1 MKRKQIWR
9 GIGLCL
15 LLVGVLLAVRGQ
27 TAAYSAAGSGPG
39 GVGATD
45 GTDTLE
51 VWLRS
56 DRGVYSD
63 TGCTTAAVAAVAVAC
78 WTDQSGNGRN
88 GTQAT
93 AAAQP
98 VYQTAVVNGQ
108 PAVRFGDGV
117 VAGNDNDQLLV
128 DFNFLWN
135 GTSNQNYT
143 IIGVADRTIAKLT
156 NYFIG
161 TNANANNRGL
171 HFGYRT
177 DTQFTL
183 AQWGNDLNTNAV
195 PNAANMQFAIATGIY
210 NNAVGHSI
218 RLNHNQYFGTNA
230 NLTGLTGATAQGRV
244 GAGGNNA
251 AHFFDGDVV
260 EVIMYTKAIN
270 DAERILIENYLSS
283 KYAVALSSN
292 DKYDGDTVGNGE
304 FDWDVAGIGQ
314 EATGNNSTAAS
325 MGMIVANGSFL
336 QDNGDYLMFGHNT
349 AVNGRT
355 AADAP
360 TTGDWATAPAPNRWT
375 RHWYIDVTDI
385 NSNGGTVDITFD
397 YSAAGMTDTPVGP
410 ASNYR
415 LLGRAGTSGE
425 FSDIATAT
433 SIAGDQVIFA
443 GVDTTLLGSNFT
455 LGTLDVTNSPLA
467 VTMQQ
472 TAVAT
477 SATAW
482 LWLVAIFALILL
494 TAGRL
499 RRA

>member
-9 GIGLCL
+9 GIGFCL
-15 LLVGVLLAVRGQ
+15 LLVGLLLAVRGQ

-63 TGCTTAAVAAVAVAC
+63 TGCTTAAVAAGAVAC

-98 VYQTAVVNGQ
+98 VYETTVVNNQ
-108 PAVRFGDGV
+108 PAVRFGGATD
-117 VAGNDNDQLLV
+117 DDRLSIDFSFLV
-128 DFNFLWN
+128 N
-135 GTSNQNYT
+135 SNYT
-143 IIGVADRTIAKLT
+143 IFGVADRRAAKAT
-156 NYFIG
+156 NYFLG
-161 TNANANNRGL
+161 TGAGAANNQNL
-171 HFGYRT
+171 HFGWRT
-177 DTQFTL
+177 DAATAGYTT
-183 AQWGNDLNTNAV
+183 AQWGNDVTVAV
-195 PNAANMQFAIATGIY
+195 P
-210 NNAVGHSI
+210 
-218 RLNHNQYFGTNA
+218 TNA
-230 NLTGLTGATAQGRV
+230 NRDFMIAMGWLDRAFPTAGERMRLRINHNEFFGNRSTTQGFTAANNGRV
-244 GAGGNNA
+244 GQGAPDTA
-251 AHFFDGDVV
+251 VSYFDGDIV
-260 EVIMYTKAIN
+260 EVIMYSRAIN
-270 DAERILIENYLSS
+270 EAERILIENYLSS
-283 KYAVALSSN
+283 KYAVALSGN
-292 DKYDGDTVGNGE
+292 DKYDGDTAGNGE

-325 MGMIVANGSFL
+325 VGMIVANGTFL

-355 AADAP
+355 AADVP

-397 YSAAGMTDTPVGP
+397 YSAAGMTDAPIGP

-425 FSDIATAT
+425 FTNIATAT

-472 TAVAT
+472 TAVTT

-482 LWLVAIFALILL
+482 LWLVAIFALVLL

>member
-9 GIGLCL
+9 GIGFCL
-15 LLVGVLLAVRGQ
+15 LLVGLLLAVRGQ

-63 TGCTTAAVAAVAVAC
+63 TGCTTAAVATNPVAC

-93 AAAQP
+93 AGNRP
-98 VYQTAVVNGQ
+98 VYQTSIVNGL
-108 PAVRFGDGV
+108 PTVRFGGATDDDFL
-117 VAGNDNDQLLV
+117 AT

-143 IIGVADRTIAKLT
+143 IIGVADRIQAKNN
-156 NYFIG
+156 NYFLG
-161 TNANANNRGL
+161 TAAGATNRGL
-171 HFGYRT
+171 HLGYRT
-177 DTQFTL
+177 DTSFTL
-183 AQWGNDLNTNAV
+183 AQYGNDINATV
-195 PNAANMQFAIATGIY
+195 PNSAGMAFAIATGWY
-210 NNAVGHSI
+210 NNAVGHAVYI
-218 RLNHNQYFGTNA
+218 NHNQASNTSA
-230 NLTGLTGATAQGRV
+230 NLVGFSGAAATGHVGR
-244 GAGGNNA
+244 GYTNQY
-251 AHFFDGDVV
+251 FDGDMT
-260 EVIMYTKAIN
+260 EVIMYTKALN
-270 DAERILIENYLSS
+270 DAERILVENYLSS
-283 KYAVALSSN
+283 KYAVALSGN

-314 EATGNNSTAAS
+314 EANGNNSTAAS
-325 MGMIVANGSFL
+325 VGMIVANGSFL

-355 AADAP
+355 AAEVP

-397 YSAAGMTDTPVGP
+397 YSAADMTDTPVGP

-433 SIAGDQVIFA
+433 SIVGDQVIFA

>member
-1 MKRKQIWR
+1 MNRKPIWH
-9 GIGLCL
+9 GLALSL
-15 LLVGVLLAVRGQ
+15 LLGTILMVMQGQ

-39 GVGATD
+39 GVGTTD
-45 GTDTLE
+45 GSSELE

-56 DRGVYSD
+56 DRGVFSD
-63 TGCTTAAVAAVAVAC
+63 TGCTTAAVAAGAVGC

-93 AAAQP
+93 ANAQP
-98 VYQTAVVNGQ
+98 VYQTSVVNGQ
-108 PAVRFGDGV
+108 PAIRFGDGI
-117 VAGNDNDQLLV
+117 VAGNDDDQLLV

-135 GTSNQNYT
+135 GTNNQNYT
-143 IIGVADRTIAKLT
+143 IIGVADRTVAKNT

-183 AQWGNDLNTNAV
+183 AQWGNDLNV
-195 PNAANMQFAIATGIY
+195 SGIPNAATMQFAIATGIY

-218 RLNHNQYFGTNA
+218 RLNHNQFSATNA
-230 NLTGLTGATAQGRV
+230 NLIGFSGVTAQGRV

-251 AHFFDGDVV
+251 GHFFDGDVV
-260 EVIMYTKAIN
+260 EVIMYTKALN

-283 KYAVALSSN
+283 KYDVALSGN
-292 DKYDGDTVGNGE
+292 DKYDGDTPANGE

-314 EATGNNSTAAS
+314 EANGNNATAAS
-325 MGMIVANGSFL
+325 AGIIVANGTFL

-349 AVNGRT
+349 AANGYN
-355 AADAP
+355 AADVP
-360 TTGDWATAPAPNRWT
+360 TTGDWATAPDPSHWV
-375 RHWYIDVTDI
+375 RHWYMDVTDI

-397 YSAAGMTDTPVGP
+397 FSAGRMAGSPIGP

-415 LLGRAGTSGE
+415 LLGRAGASGQY
-425 FSDIATAT
+425 SDIATAT
-433 SIAGDQVIFA
+433 SIAGDQVVFA
-443 GVDTTLLGSNFT
+443 GVDTALLGSTFT
-455 LGTLDVTNSPLA
+455 LGTLNRANSPLA
-467 VTMQQ
+467 VTLQE
-472 TAVAT
+472 TEVA
-477 SATAW
+477 SAASVW
-482 LWLVAIFALILL
+482 LWLVAAFALLLL
-494 TAGRL
+494 TSTRL